1 MNDRARFVRCV
12 SIVSVLAASIW
23 VLSSCSKNESS
34 ESTATNTAPAD
45 TGIGAMP
52 SNPPTP
58 ALSDANIAAIVL
70 AADDADIDNGKQA
83 QSKSKNADVKAFA
96 KQMITDH
103 TSTNDKAKALAQ
115 KLNLTPEENETSRGI
130 KAQQDSIRSSL
141 KAMTG
146 GNFNKAYVD
155 NEVAMHES
163 VLNALDTQL
172 IPNAQNA
179 ELKQLLTDTRP
190 VIAEHLDHAKMIQS
204 KIGGTASK

>member
-1 MNDRARFVRCV
+1 MNDRARLVRCV

-45 TGIGAMP
+45 TGIGSMP

-70 AADDADIDNGKQA
+70 AANEADIDNGKQA
-83 QSKSKNADVKAFA
+83 QIKSKDLDVKAFA

-115 KLNLTPEENETSRGI
+115 KLSLAPEDNDLSRGL
-130 KAQQDSIRSSL
+130 KASQDSIRASL
-141 KAMTG
+141 KAMSG
-146 GNFNKAYVD
+146 ANFNKAYVD
-155 NEVAMHES
+155 NEVSYHET

-172 IPNAQNA
+172 IPSAQNA
-179 ELKQLLTDTRP
+179 ELKELLTATRP
-190 VIAEHLDHAKMIQS
+190 VIAEHLDHAKQIQT
-204 KIGGTASK
+204 KLGGTANK